1 MPNHPL
7 SHMKYESTMYS
18 LMQSEKVTQDHSALG
33 MISNYR
39 QRLIG
44 QYSEVRSA
52 LEACR
57 LANAEGRHRFY
68 VLNGAGQENY
78 RGTWID

>member
-1 MPNHPL
+1 
-7 SHMKYESTMYS
+7 MYS
-18 LMQSEKVTQDHSALG
+18 LMQSEKITPVRPASFKIL
-33 MISNYR
+33 NYR

-44 QYSEVRSA
+44 RFSEVHSA

-57 LANAEGRHRFY
+57 QANAKGRSRFY
-68 VLNGAGQENY
+68 VLNEAGQENY